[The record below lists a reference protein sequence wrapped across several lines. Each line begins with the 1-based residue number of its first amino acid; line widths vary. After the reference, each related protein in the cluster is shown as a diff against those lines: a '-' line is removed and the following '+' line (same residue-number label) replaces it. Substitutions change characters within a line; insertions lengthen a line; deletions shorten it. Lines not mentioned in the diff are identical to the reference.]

1 MAKGAVG
8 AAVNGSGDRNDTVR
22 LLVELLV
29 FGVEK
34 CVQAAIQISRAA
46 VQAATVPGGT
56 RRLG

>member
-1 MAKGAVG
+1 VG